1 MIQFII
7 ISGSNGQDVSNMF
20 EKIVW
25 SGRKGAAPRSVQITL
40 IDDDNKGR
48 PRATVDCAKGDTF
61 VFTKMEPS
69 YLEELS

>member
-25 SGRKGAAPRSVQITL
+25 SGRKGAAPRSVQMMMITKE
-40 IDDDNKGR
+40 DR
-48 PRATVDCAKGDTF
+48 
-61 VFTKMEPS
+61 EPQ
-69 YLEELS
+69 